1 MRSQHWAIAAGGVP
15 ASDCIPDDTVGASEP
30 SLRPQYVRL
39 RSRVLVSNRQ
49 ALQNVCTKRL
59 ARCRLDHGSQLSL
72 VQKETTK

>member
-1 MRSQHWAIAAGGVP
+1 MVTTLGLLRACQPVNVIPLTLFVP
-15 ASDCIPDDTVGASEP
+15 SEP
-30 SLRPQYVRL
+30 SLRLQYVRF

>member
-1 MRSQHWAIAAGGVP
+1 MVTTLGLLRACQLVNVIPLTLFVP
-15 ASDCIPDDTVGASEP
+15 SEP

-59 ARCRLDHGSQLSL
+59 ARCRIYIGSQLSL
-72 VQKETTK
+72 VTKETTK